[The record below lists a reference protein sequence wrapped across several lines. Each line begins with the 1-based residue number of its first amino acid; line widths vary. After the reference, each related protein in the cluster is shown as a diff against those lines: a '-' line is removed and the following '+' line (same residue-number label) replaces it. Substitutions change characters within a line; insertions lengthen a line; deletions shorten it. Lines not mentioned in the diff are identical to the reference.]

1 MRMMGTLLLVA
12 LAAAAAAHDAVGRRG
27 DSVATPLQPGPRI
40 EPGEFAYARTLPRGP
55 AELVA
60 VRLDA
65 AVLAHSTF
73 TTAGRFA
80 DLRIVDGQSRQV
92 PYLVERL
99 DEPLRVPLSLVS
111 QVTTAPNGRSVY
123 VVVLPH
129 AGLPASTL
137 VLRTSAN
144 VFRREVLVDAM
155 RRVDG
160 AGREQAFN
168 VVPRTAWR
176 HDQASGTAA
185 PPLSLDLPAPGSERL
200 QLTVSEGDNVPL
212 PISGVELQLPAYQ
225 VRFQR
230 PADTPLSMLYGRPDL
245 PAPEYDLALIR
256 RQVLDAPVTA
266 ITAGPERSQVP
277 ASARPVLPRTAF
289 WFILAFA
296 TVALVWMIRTL
307 VRMVGK
313 DRE

>member
-1 MRMMGTLLLVA
+1 
-12 LAAAAAAHDAVGRRG
+12 
-27 DSVATPLQPGPRI
+27 
-40 EPGEFAYARTLPRGP
+40 
-55 AELVA
+55 

-65 AVLAHSTF
+65 AVLAHSAF

-80 DLRIVDGQSRQV
+80 DLRIVDGQGRQV

-99 DEPLRVPLSLVS
+99 DEPLRIPLSLVTQES
-111 QVTTAPNGRSVY
+111 TAPNGRSVY
-123 VVVLPH
+123 VIVLPH

-137 VLRTSAN
+137 VLRTSAS
-144 VFRREVLVDAM
+144 VFRREVQVDAM

-176 HDQASGTAA
+176 HNEASGTAA
-185 PPLSLDLPAPGSERL
+185 PPLTLDLPALQSQRL
-200 QLTVSEGDNVPL
+200 QVTVSEGDNVPL
-212 PISGVELQLPAYQ
+212 PISGVELQLPAYR

-256 RQVLDAPVTA
+256 RQVLDAPVTE
-266 ITAGPERSQVP
+266 ITAGGERSQVP

-313 DRE
+313 DPE